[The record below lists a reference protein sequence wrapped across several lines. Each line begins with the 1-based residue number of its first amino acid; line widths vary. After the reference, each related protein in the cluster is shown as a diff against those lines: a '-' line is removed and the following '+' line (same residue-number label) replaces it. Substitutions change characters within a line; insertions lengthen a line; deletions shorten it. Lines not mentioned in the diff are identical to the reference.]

1 MKALNKK
8 AEQKLVEINKEYY
21 TRVSLMRLINQISHY
36 GEFNLGFTMLT
47 STGRYNTVE
56 HILEYLENNPFE
68 YANVNIFIGFTIGDD
83 LKVVLDEYG
92 YFTNQLVRK
101 DNENDEIK
109 HEVYVVL

>member
-1 MKALNKK
+1 MKALQKK
-8 AEQKLVEINKEYY
+8 AEQKSVEINKEYY
-21 TRVSLMRLINQISHY
+21 TRVSIIRLINQISHY

-47 STGRYNTVE
+47 PTSRYNTVNG
-56 HILEYLENNPFE
+56 IIEYLENNPYE
-68 YANVNIFIGFTIGDD
+68 YDKVKVFIGFTIGDD

-101 DNENDEIK
+101 DNENEEIK